1 MAGSIHTAPPN
12 TGTVIRGKTLP
23 EILYDT
29 CAQYDNPRAFNQPTE
44 NDWTPLSL
52 DAFRQQSEEIA
63 LGLLDL
69 GLERGDHVALL
80 MESDTYFC
88 LADMGCLIAGLI
100 DVPIYLSHAPDQIK
114 YVIDHSESKVL
125 VVSNPDRLEQT
136 APLLEDLSNVHAII
150 VADPQDGIDDAHVPD
165 RIELLTL
172 DEVRARGRAAT
183 TDQAN
188 DIARLREQI
197 DPNDLATLI
206 YTSGTTGQPKGVMLT
221 HENISFNALTA
232 FSGLT
237 DYEPGADGEVALSF
251 LPLTHIFAR
260 ALHYGF
266 VSKGTSVYFIHPDN
280 LVEALPKVRP
290 TVFASVPRLLEKVY
304 AGIQKKI
311 MGMTGLQR
319 SIGTWSLGIAR
330 QYDMQSPG
338 SIVYELKRTVADT
351 LVYKKWRAAL
361 GGRLKY
367 AVVGGAALSAELTNV
382 FAAAGI
388 TALQGYGLTETSPVI
403 AFNRPERNKPGTV
416 GEPLPG
422 VEVRIADDGE
432 ILTRGPHV
440 MIGYFKAEDKTREV
454 LEGDGWFHTG
464 DIGEFDEEGFL
475 RITDRKKDLFKL
487 STGKYVMPQPIENQL
502 GIEPLVEQAVVVGES
517 EKFCAALI
525 FPNEEQLRA
534 RAEAMGIQAENMS
547 LEALIQ
553 EPAVID
559 LYQGLVHKANEGM
572 DHWSTV
578 KRFALVPAALT
589 VDSGLLTPTMKVKRP
604 KIRAEFGDQIK
615 ALYREVDEDTTS
627 REDQSVIVA

>member
-1 MAGSIHTAPPN
+1 
-12 TGTVIRGKTLP
+12 
-23 EILYDT
+23 
-29 CAQYDNPRAFNQPTE
+29 
-44 NDWTPLSL
+44 
-52 DAFRQQSEEIA
+52 
-63 LGLLDL
+63 
-69 GLERGDHVALL
+69 
-80 MESDTYFC
+80 
-88 LADMGCLIAGLI
+88 
-100 DVPIYLSHAPDQIK
+100 
-114 YVIDHSESKVL
+114 
-125 VVSNPDRLEQT
+125 
-136 APLLEDLSNVHAII
+136 
-150 VADPQDGIDDAHVPD
+150 
-165 RIELLTL
+165 
-172 DEVRARGRAAT
+172 
-183 TDQAN
+183 
-188 DIARLREQI
+188 
-197 DPNDLATLI
+197 
-206 YTSGTTGQPKGVMLT
+206 MLT

-266 VSKGTSVYFIHPDN
+266 VSKGTSVYFIHPDR

-319 SIGTWSLGIAR
+319 TIGTWSLGIAR
-330 QYDMQSPG
+330 QYDMQNPG
-338 SIVYELKRTVADT
+338 SIVYELQRTVADT

-367 AVVGGAALSAELTNV
+367 AVVGGAALNAELTNV

-422 VEVRIADDGE
+422 VEARIAEDGE

-440 MIGYFKAEDKTREV
+440 MIGYYKAEEKTREV
-454 LEGDGWFHTG
+454 LDDDGWFHTG
-464 DIGEFDEEGFL
+464 DIGEFDEDGFL

-502 GIEPLVEQAVVVGES
+502 STEPLIEQAVVVGEN

-525 FPNEEQLRA
+525 FPNEEQLYA
-534 RAEAMGIQAENMS
+534 RADAMGLHVDDKS

-553 EPAVID
+553 EPAIVD
-559 LYQGLVHKANEGM
+559 LYHDLVRKANEGI

-589 VDSGLLTPTMKVKRP
+589 VESGLLTPTMKVKRP
-604 KIRAEFGDQIK
+604 KIREAFGGEIK
-615 ALYREVDEDTTS
+615 ALYTEVDEDATA
-627 REDQSVIVA
+627 RKDKSVIVA